1 MRILANGRV
10 VGLDQCPGFDCQ
22 QEPLPLKLQILLC
35 LVDGA
40 ERRRSS
46 QTQRTTPTSRRDVDP
61 LDRQHLTNEQQG
73 LYLVTSSRGSGND
86 AEA

>member
-40 ERRRSS
+40 ERRRQIQANS
-46 QTQRTTPTSRRDVDP
+46 TYYANVAT
-61 LDRQHLTNEQQG
+61 G
-73 LYLVTSSRGSGND
+73 RGSLRPPTPD
-86 AEA
+86 E